1 MAVAAIPLIIGLVAA
16 AGSAAQ
22 KNETAKDQQA
32 QAEIAAKQQELQ
44 VVQREADRKDRLAS
58 ALSTLSARAGA
69 GGISA
74 FSGSPLTILQDS
86 IERERVGTERDIFQT
101 SLTTLAGRS
110 TARARRRAAQQSAGL
125 GLVQTFASAAGSF

>member
-1 MAVAAIPLIIGLVAA
+1 MAAAPLIIGLVAA
-16 AGSAAQ
+16 AGSAVQ
-22 KNETAKDQQA
+22 KQETAKDQQA

-44 VVQREADRKDRLAS
+44 VVQREADRKDRLAA

-86 IERERVGTERDIFQT
+86 IERERVGTERDVFQT
-101 SLTTLAGRS
+101 SLTTLAVRS
-110 TARARRRAAQQSAGL
+110 TARARRRSAQQSAGL
-125 GLVQTFASAAGSF
+125 SLLQSFGSAAGSVRG